1 MSKNQDDF
9 MLSLSYLLGERTTP
23 STGVDN
29 RKQFIQDTLN
39 EVYRAY
45 PWPFTSAR
53 TTLTMASGVATLPT
67 TFDYSHKL
75 EVYYTNG
82 TTQTSMEEIIEDDQ
96 PGYQDGDSRYWIT
109 NQSDGTYLL
118 NTKDTAPVAVTV
130 SFQTKVPTVN
140 ASIST
145 PFDDAS
151 TVALGARRY
160 VKLSQDPNAD
170 IGQDESL
177 FQKRLNENIA
187 AVQVHRATRKT
198 KIKAFLNNHRVG
210 GGYD

>member
-1 MSKNQDDF
+1 MAKDQDDF
-9 MLSLSYLLGERTTP
+9 MLSLAYLLGERTTP

-45 PWPFTSAR
+45 PWPFASVR
-53 TTLTMASGVATLPT
+53 TTLTLASGIATLPS

-75 EVYYTNG
+75 EAYFQNG
-82 TTQTSMEEIIEDDQ
+82 TDQVSFEEIIEDDQ
-96 PGYQDGDSRYWIT
+96 SGYVDGDYKYWIT

-118 NTKDTAPVAVTV
+118 HTKDTTPTTLNV
-130 SFQTKVPTVN
+130 SFQTVVPTIN

-145 PFDDAS
+145 PFNDSSAI
-151 TVALGARRY
+151 AIGARRY

-170 IGQDESL
+170 IGQDETL
-177 FQKRLNENIA
+177 FQKRLNENIS

-198 KIKAFLNNHRVG
+198 KIKAFLNNHRMG
-210 GGYD
+210 GGYE